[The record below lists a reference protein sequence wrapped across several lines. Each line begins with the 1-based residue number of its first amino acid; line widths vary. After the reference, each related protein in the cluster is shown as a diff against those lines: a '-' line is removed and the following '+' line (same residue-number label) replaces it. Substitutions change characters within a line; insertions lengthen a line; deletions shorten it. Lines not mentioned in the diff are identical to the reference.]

1 MNKEEVRSN
10 AEKNLQTIISKAWED
25 EAFKAT
31 LLDDPVSAIES
42 LAGQP
47 LDLKGKKIV
56 VTDQS
61 DTSTMYINIPHNP
74 ADVEL
79 TEEELEA
86 VAGGEFHLT
95 LVWSFI
101 CFGWD

>member
-1 MNKEEVRSN
+1 MNQEAKSN
-10 AEKNLQTIISKAWED
+10 AEKNLQTIIAKAWED
-25 EAFKAT
+25 EAFKAA
-31 LLDDPVSAIES
+31 LLDNPVSAIES
-42 LAGQP
+42 LSGKS

-56 VTDQS
+56 VADQS
-61 DTSTMYINIPHNP
+61 DSSTMYINIPHNP

-95 LVWSFI
+95 LVWSLI
-101 CFGWD
+101 CIGWD